1 MVARYRQGM
10 LWQRCDLGG
19 VCYGVRAS
27 EDLDFLSS
35 ECKIF
40 IPMGICWN
48 FLPAAL
54 TLLNSDWTQ
63 VLDIITP
70 V

>member
-1 MVARYRQGM
+1 M
-10 LWQRCDLGG
+10 LWQRWNLGG
-19 VCYGVRAS
+19 VCYGVRAN

-40 IPMGICWN
+40 TPMGICWN
-48 FLPAAL
+48 FLSAAL

-63 VLDIITP
+63 LLEIITG